1 MFSAGSHGQK
11 RGSMSTVLTEIART
25 RIIAIV
31 RLAHYNR
38 ALEVAQA
45 LIAGGITTIE
55 FTLTGSGALHA
66 IAQTRAALGDSAVIG
81 AGTVLTV
88 EDVGAV
94 AGAGAQFIVTPYMS
108 PVVIENSH
116 AHTIPIICGALTPTE
131 MMQAHEAGADMI
143 KVFPARQVGPQYV
156 RDVLAPLPHLRLVP
170 TGGVTAQNAS
180 AYLQAGS
187 VAVGI
192 GGNLVSEQAVS
203 AGAWEQITRL
213 ARECVESTRT

>member
-1 MFSAGSHGQK
+1 
-11 RGSMSTVLTEIART
+11 MSTVLAEIART

-31 RLAHYNR
+31 RLAHYDR

-55 FTLTGSGALHA
+55 FTLTGSGALNA

-88 EDVGAV
+88 GDVGAV
-94 AGAGAQFIVTPYMS
+94 ASAGAQFIVTPYMS
-108 PVVIENSH
+108 QMVIESSH
-116 AHTIPIICGALTPTE
+116 AHNIPIICGALTPTE

-143 KVFPARQVGPQYV
+143 KVFPARQIGPQYV

-170 TGGVTAQNAS
+170 TGGVTAQNAG

-192 GGNLVSEQAVS
+192 GGSLVPEQAVS
-203 AGAWEQITRL
+203 VSAWEQITHL
-213 ARECVESTRT
+213 ARECVESTRI